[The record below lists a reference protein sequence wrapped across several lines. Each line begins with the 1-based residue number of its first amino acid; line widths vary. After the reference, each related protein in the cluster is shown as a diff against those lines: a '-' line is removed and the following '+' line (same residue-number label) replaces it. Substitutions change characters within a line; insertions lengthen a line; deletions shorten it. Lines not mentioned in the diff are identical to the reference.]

1 METKNSKRCLRTL
14 VAATLLSGAAVALA
28 PAVAEAQ
35 VIICSIYWNSTTDD
49 YSNFCYGSGSGC
61 IECVIIEYSTGGNG
75 GEGPL
80 DPLRQQQAATSEAS
94 LLDNQGTHQ
103 LVGLASGTGLPRLSL
118 NEEACKE
125 PRLGSPVR
133 TAESERVPPARK
145 DRLRT
150 RRVRELT
157 R

>member
-103 LVGLASGTGLPRLSL
+103 PVGLASGTGLPRLSL
-118 NEEACKE
+118 NEEAARSRVWAARFGPPNPSVSHPPE
-125 PRLGSPVR
+125 R
-133 TAESERVPPARK
+133 TVSVLDAFGN
-145 DRLRT
+145 
-150 RRVRELT
+150 
-157 R
+157 